1 MSVLVF
7 GSANIDETYT
17 VPHMVARG
25 ETLAATAVTRR
36 SGGKGL
42 NQAIAFARAGAEVG
56 FAGMVGTD
64 GQFLLEE
71 LVAAGVDVTRVR
83 VLPDERTG
91 VAVIQN
97 DAAGDNCIL
106 LYGGANRR
114 MTPAYVREVL
124 DACRSG
130 DLVVLQN
137 EINLPGEIIE
147 GALKRGLRVAVNPSP
162 MDESVPVDLLKR
174 VDYLLVNEVE
184 AAQLLGPDMPSSGTW
199 ADVAQALGSC
209 FPQTTIALTLGGEGS
224 MLIRDGAVVVRQPA
238 LSHEVVD
245 TTAAGD
251 TFTGYLLTALERG
264 DAPETAMRLAATAS
278 AITVSRPGAAPSIPL
293 LAECEAL
300 PEK

>member
-64 GQFLLEE
+64 GQFLLDE

-162 MDESVPVDLLKR
+162 MDEAVPVDLLER

-238 LSHEVVD
+238 LSHEVAD

>member
-162 MDESVPVDLLKR
+162 MDEAVPVDLLER
-174 VDYLLVNEVE
+174 VD
-184 AAQLLGPDMPSSGTW
+184 QLLGPDMPSGGTW

-238 LSHEVVD
+238 LSHEVAD